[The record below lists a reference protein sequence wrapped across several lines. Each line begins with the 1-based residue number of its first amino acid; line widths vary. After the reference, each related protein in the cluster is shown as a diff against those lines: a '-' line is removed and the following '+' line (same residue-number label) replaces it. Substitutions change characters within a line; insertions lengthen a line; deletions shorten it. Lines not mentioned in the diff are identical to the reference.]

1 MVASELSNVDLSK
14 PLLLKR
20 VGHALIIVGLVFLT
34 LVITS
39 SGLSAPLV
47 VIYSYVLLGLGI
59 LLVAAN
65 KLKEW
70 SHHGKLRGLTAR
82 CPKCGWLGDAETCYK
97 TQACPECDS
106 EEIALYDPTV
116 N

>member
-1 MVASELSNVDLSK
+1 MDLTK
-14 PLLLKR
+14 PLFLKR
-20 VGHALIIVGLVFLT
+20 VGYALVIVGLVFLT

-39 SGLSAPLV
+39 SGLIAPLV

-59 LLVAAN
+59 LLVVAN

-70 SHHGKLRGLTAR
+70 TYHRKLRGLKAR

-106 EEIALYDPTV
+106 EEIALYDPAV